1 MTADVTN
8 LRSAAA
14 PRSDQ
19 TNFDDVNGTQK
30 TITVTS
36 VRSGNAE
43 QPVVINYE
51 GDNGKPY
58 KPCKSMLRVLIYAWG
73 EDGREWAG
81 KSMTIYG
88 DPEVKFGGVKV
99 GGIRISHLSHIK
111 EPIDI
116 SLTVTRGKRAPY
128 KIQPLKVAREPQQPP
143 MYPTEKYE
151 ANKPKWQELVTSGK
165 KTPEQII
172 AQVQKSGQLTDEQL
186 TEIRGWTVAEPEP
199 AGEDDD
205 ELFDD

>member
-19 TNFDDVNGTQK
+19 LNFDDVVGTTK
-30 TITVTS
+30 TITVTA

-43 QPVVINYE
+43 QPVVINYD

-81 KSMTIYG
+81 KSMTLFG

-99 GGIRISHLSHIK
+99 GGIRISHLSHIR

-128 KIQPLKVAREPQQPP
+128 KIQPLKVEQQGPT
-143 MYPTEKYE
+143 MYPPEKFE
-151 ANKPKWQELVTSGK
+151 ANKQAWSELIASGK
-165 KTPEQII
+165 KTADQVI
-172 AQVQKSGQLTDEQL
+172 AQVQKSGQLTDEQVA
-186 TEIRGWTVAEPEP
+186 EIRAFPVP
-199 AGEDDD
+199 ADDGD
-205 ELFDD
+205 GELFED